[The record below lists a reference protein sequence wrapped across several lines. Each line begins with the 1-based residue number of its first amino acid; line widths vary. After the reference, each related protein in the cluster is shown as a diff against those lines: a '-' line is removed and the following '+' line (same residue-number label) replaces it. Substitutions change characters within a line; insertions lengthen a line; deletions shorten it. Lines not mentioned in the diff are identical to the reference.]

1 MSISF
6 PIIKQVFTKTTKLDL
21 VQVKPMNGPSG
32 KSFYMDYNE
41 SYERQRL
48 LEERKDKI
56 KKILEKS
63 KNNEK

>member
-1 MSISF
+1 MSTLF
-6 PIIKQVFTKTTKLDL
+6 PIFKQVFDKTTKLDL
-21 VQVKPMNGPSG
+21 VQVKPMNVPTGTLY
-32 KSFYMDYNE
+32 YMDYNKE
-41 SYERQRL
+41 FENKKL

>member
-1 MSISF
+1 MSTLF
-6 PIIKQVFTKTTKLDL
+6 PIFKQVFAKTIKLDF
-21 VQVKPMNGPSG
+21 VQVKPMNVPTGTLH
-32 KSFYMDYNE
+32 YMDYNE
-41 SYERQRL
+41 EFERQRL

>member
-1 MSISF
+1 MSTLF
-6 PIIKQVFTKTTKLDL
+6 PIFKQVFAKTTKLDL
-21 VQVKPMNGPSG
+21 VQVKPMNVPTGTLY
-32 KSFYMDYNE
+32 YMDYNE
-41 SYERQRL
+41 EFERQRL

>member
-6 PIIKQVFTKTTKLDL
+6 PIIKQVFTKTISLDL
-21 VQVKPMNGPSG
+21 VQVKPMNDPSG
-32 KSFYMDYNE
+32 KLFYMDYNE